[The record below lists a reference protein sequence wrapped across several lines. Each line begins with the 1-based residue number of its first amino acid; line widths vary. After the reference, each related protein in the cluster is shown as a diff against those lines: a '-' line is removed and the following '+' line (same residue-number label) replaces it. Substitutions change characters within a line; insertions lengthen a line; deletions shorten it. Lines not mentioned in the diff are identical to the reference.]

1 MHATTAAEL
10 NPTTRRIAILTA
22 ISAGSMLALG
32 FAPLPQLLY
41 LLAIG
46 GIAFGLTMATGLK
59 NSTRTWNLPILML
72 TALPAIMTIVLRG
85 TALAA
90 VAVPVLAFVVA
101 AATWMVATNRYT
113 DQHIDAQV
121 DAQVTD
127 HPAGLVSDELQPKRD
142 EKTAAANDD
151 SSATAA

>member
-1 MHATTAAEL
+1 MHATTATEL
-10 NPTTRRIAILTA
+10 NPITRRIAILTA

-113 DQHIDAQV
+113 DQHIDAH
-121 DAQVTD
+121 VTD
-127 HPAGLVSDELQPKRD
+127 HPAGLVPDELQPKRD

>member
-1 MHATTAAEL
+1 MHATTAADL
-10 NPTTRRIAILTA
+10 NPTTRRIAILTT

-41 LLAIG
+41 VLAISI
-46 GIAFGLTMATGLK
+46 IAFGLTLATGLK
-59 NSTRTWNLPILML
+59 NSTRTWHLPMLML
-72 TALPAIMTIVLRG
+72 ATLPAIMTILLRG

-113 DQHIDAQV
+113 DQHIDAPE
-121 DAQVTD
+121 TN
-127 HPAGLVSDELQPKRD
+127 HTAGGVSDELQPKRD
-142 EKTAAANDD
+142 EKAAATNDD